1 MQLANFSLERE
12 QILKALPELAK
23 RLCIGLDTMRQPR
36 KHYNELLALAKQA
49 FYTGEPF
56 ELWQAGPCLVG
67 LNVVQPWWASA
78 PVLSEEFIIRYK
90 PGNFANTITELEAHA
105 KAHGCIALVISS
117 LAMLRKESY
126 GHYLQRKGFR
136 EVSQEHVKDL
146 QYGTSRRCP
155 NRG

>member
-36 KHYNELLALAKQA
+36 KHYNELLDLAKQA
-49 FYTGEPF
+49 FYIGEPF
-56 ELWQAGPCLVG
+56 QLWQVGPCLVG

-90 PGNFANTITELEAHA
+90 PGNFADTISELEAHA
-105 KAHGCIALVISS
+105 KAQGCIALVISN

-136 EVSQEHVKDL
+136 EVSQEYVKDL